1 MTWWPW
7 LICCSSVLLTETYFT
22 HSLGRNH
29 LTGTIPTELG
39 SIQSLSSLSLQFN
52 DLSGTIPVLKNLV
65 QLKALQVEGNDRLVG
80 KIGPHNLLCQM
91 RPKCKL
97 SSQRWAFVMLQ
108 IHITYNSLHTTP
120 FIKQY
125 SRSWTYAIGSRT
137 ICWTKNVENFHC
149 ILHSFVRQSF
159 NDVWQVRVCMLHWM
173 FC

>member
-1 MTWWPW
+1 MYIVF
-7 LICCSSVLLTETYFT
+7 LSKVYFK

-39 SIQSLSSLSLQFN
+39 SIKSLSSLSLQFN

-80 KIGPHNLLCQM
+80 TIGPHNLLCQM

-125 SRSWTYAIGSRT
+125 LKIMDLRHWIKNNTLDKE
-137 ICWTKNVENFHC
+137 CWEFS
-149 ILHSFVRQSF
+149 LHLVFLRQAVF
-159 NDVWQVRVCMLHWM
+159 
-173 FC
+173 